1 MSLLKISQLVV
12 STLFFL
18 LMTSTLM
25 AGYLNENFR
34 VGIDFYSYQYSLSQK
49 LLEKYT
55 NSNLS
60 TLSTLRIEYD
70 SHHNYYGEG
79 EITLGNNFP
88 YNNKTKLGFGYY
100 LSPSVSVGSNI
111 LVSQYYQS
119 AENRKNTQ
127 SKNTGF
133 DLIVNPYSRIIF
145 KINSRT
151 HIHVNPG
158 VLMTYITS
166 TNKSQV
172 QSDISKAYEESKI
185 YPLVSPTTKL
195 GESTKQSSYLGF
207 GMSLLTSLN
216 IEIAR
221 DIFYRGSI
229 GVNLLSG
236 QYTPPSGTNE
246 KKTEVSHFNV
256 EVSFAKLLYQF

>member
-1 MSLLKISQLVV
+1 MSFCKTSQLFV
-12 STLFFL
+12 SALFYL
-18 LMTSTLM
+18 LITSTLT

-60 TLSTLRIEYD
+60 TLGTMRIEYD

-100 LSPSVSVGSNI
+100 LSPQVSIGSNI
-111 LVSQYYQS
+111 LISQYYQS

-127 SKNTGF
+127 TKNAGF

-158 VLMTYITS
+158 VLITYLTT

-172 QSDISKAYEESKI
+172 QSDISKAYEENKTF
-185 YPLVSPTTKL
+185 PLVSPSTKL
-195 GESTKQSSYLGF
+195 GESAKKSSYLGF
-207 GMSLLTSLN
+207 GMSLLTALN

-221 DIFYRGSI
+221 DIFYRSSI
-229 GVNLLSG
+229 GVNLISG
-236 QYTPPSGTNE
+236 QYSPPSGANE